1 MGLSATHPS
10 RRPEPT
16 LGAEVKPKP
25 TLGAEVKPKPTLGAE
40 VKPKPKPEAV
50 KAQIF
55 KRGLSLLVALALAML
70 GAVAIQ
76 RAAHAAPSP
85 TGEFDYAQALQDS
98 MFFYEAQRSGQIAPD
113 NPVDWRGDSDLTD
126 GSASGVNLTGGYHDA
141 GDLVKFGLPEAWT
154 MNMLAWGMLDYPQGY
169 AAAGQYQTALE
180 NLRWGD
186 DYIIAAHPSAN
197 VFYGQVADPNT
208 DHQYWG
214 PAETNPTVRPSY
226 AVTSSCPGSDLV
238 GQASAALASSSIVF
252 KTTDPKYSAQ
262 LLSQAESLYS
272 FANSYRGDYAS
283 CITSASGF
291 YNSFSGY
298 WSQLVAAE
306 IWLYKATGTA
316 SWLTQAETDFA
327 NLPLAS
333 QSTLHEYNWTVN
345 WDDDSFADYVWLA
358 QLTGQQQYVTDA
370 ENYLDWWTTGF
381 GGSKVS
387 YSPGGE
393 AFLNQW
399 GSLRYSANAAF
410 TALEFSNY
418 LTSNSLDPTRAT
430 AYHNFAVQQVNY
442 ILGDNPNH
450 ESYEVGFTN
459 NGANTAWPQYPHN
472 APAHDSWA
480 DNLTTPVQTR
490 HLDYGLLVGGPAT
503 NNDQFTDQRANYQE
517 TEGALD
523 YNALF
528 SGDLAALT
536 QQYGGT
542 PAAGFPAPE
551 TPDGPQIYV
560 QAAINNESSNFIE
573 IKALINN
580 QSGWPARPMPN
591 ASFRYYFTL
600 DSGETPSQITLSSSY
615 NQCQAPSAPV
625 QYSGSTYYIQVSCA
639 NQNIEPDGEAD
650 YTGRNY
656 QAQVQFRITFP
667 AAHNP
672 AEDWSFQGIPAT
684 VGTSPV
690 TVSDIT
696 LYSGNSLIWGTP
708 PMASTAPGAPGALT
722 ASAVTTQGATLSWTA
737 PAAGTNPIAGYDV
750 YTSAGTLVAVTTSTS
765 YTLTSLNANRT
776 VPYGYYVDAV
786 DSQGVASPAS
796 NTAQFITSPDTSQTA
811 SSTVPPSAPSTPA
824 VTGVSSTAA
833 TLTWKP
839 SMAGT
844 NALAGYDVFELAP
857 QAVLVAKTTATSY
870 PLTGLTAGTSYA
882 YEVEAIDSQGRT
894 SQAAAPG
901 TFYTGTAGGGTPT
914 PTPTPTP
921 TTSTSPSPSA
931 SPSPTPTPSPSPSG
945 TSSGAVSCSA
955 VYTLVNAWTGGFQA
969 QVTLTDTGPSPISSW
984 TLTWTFPGD
993 QKIATIWNAT
1003 AAQSA
1008 EKVTATGES
1017 YDATIAA
1024 AGSVTIGFTG
1034 TYTNS
1039 NASPSS
1045 FSVNGAACA
1054 T

>member
-1 MGLSATHPS
+1 M
-10 RRPEPT
+10 
-16 LGAEVKPKP
+16 KPRF
-25 TLGAEVKPKPTLGAE
+25 
-40 VKPKPKPEAV
+40 
-50 KAQIF
+50 F

-70 GAVAIQ
+70 GTVAVQ

-98 MFFYEAQRSGQIAPD
+98 MFFYEAQRSGQLPPD
-113 NPVDWRGDSDLTD
+113 NEVNWRGDSDLAD
-126 GSASGVNLTGGYHDA
+126 GSDNGVNLTGGYHDA

-154 MNMLAWGMLDYPQGY
+154 MNMLAWGLLDYQPGY
-169 AAAGQYQTALE
+169 TAAGQYQAALE

-186 DYIIAAHPSAN
+186 DYIIAAHPSAS
-197 VFYGQVADPNT
+197 VFYGQVADPTT
-208 DHQYWG
+208 DHQFWG

-226 AVTSSCPGSDLV
+226 PVTSSCPGSDLV
-238 GQASAALASSSIVF
+238 GQASATLASSSIVF
-252 KTTDPKYSAQ
+252 KATDPKYSAQ

-272 FANSYRGDYAS
+272 FANSYRGNYAS

-306 IWLYKATGTA
+306 IWLYRATGTA

-358 QLTGQQQYVTDA
+358 QLTGQQQYITDA
-370 ENYLDWWTTGF
+370 ENNLDWWTTGF
-381 GGSKVS
+381 NGTKVS

-393 AFLNQW
+393 AFLSNW

-418 LTSNSLDPTRAT
+418 LTASGLDPSRAAT
-430 AYHNFAVQQVNY
+430 YHNFAVQQINY

-450 ESYEVGFTN
+450 ESYAVGFTN
-459 NGANTAWPQYPHN
+459 NGANTAWSQYPHN

-480 DNLTTPVQTR
+480 DNLTTPAATR
-490 HLDYGLLVGGPAT
+490 HLDYGLLVGGPASA
-503 NNDQFTDQRANYQE
+503 NDQYTDQRANYQE

-523 YNALF
+523 YNALY

-542 PAAGFPAPE
+542 PVANFPAPE
-551 TPDGPQIYV
+551 TPDGPQAYV
-560 QAAINNESSNFIE
+560 QAAVNNEGSNFIE
-573 IKALINN
+573 IKALITN
-580 QSGWPARPMPN
+580 QSAWPARQMPN

-600 DSGETPSQITLSSSY
+600 DPGETPSQITLSSSY

-625 QYSGSTYYIQVSCA
+625 QYSGSIYYIQVSCA

-650 YTGRNY
+650 YTNINY

-667 AAHNP
+667 AAHNA

-684 VGTSPV
+684 SGAMPV
-690 TVSDIT
+690 TVSDMT
-696 LYSGNSLIWGTP
+696 LYSGNTLIWGSPPAAGTP
-708 PMASTAPGAPGALT
+708 SAAPAALAASG
-722 ASAVTTQGATLSWTA
+722 VTTTGATLSWTA
-737 PAAGTNPIAGYDV
+737 PSAGSNAIAGYDI
-750 YTSAGTLVAVTTSTS
+750 YTSAGTLVGTTTATS
-765 YTLTSLNANRT
+765 YALTGLNANRT
-776 VPYGYYVDAV
+776 TPYGYYVEAV
-786 DSQGVASPAS
+786 DTQGLASPAS
-796 NTAQFITSPDTSQTA
+796 NIAQFITSPGTSLTA
-811 SSTVPPSAPSTPA
+811 SSTVPPSSPSTPT
-824 VTGVSSTAA
+824 VTGVSSTGA

-839 SMAGT
+839 STAGT
-844 NALAGYDVFELAP
+844 NTLAGYDVFELAP
-857 QAVLVAKTTATSY
+857 KAALVAKTTSTSY
-870 PLTGLTAGTSYA
+870 PVTGLTAGTSYA
-882 YEVEAIDSQGRT
+882 YEVEAIDSQSRT
-894 SQAAAPG
+894 SQSAAPA
-901 TFYTGTAGGGTPT
+901 TFYTGPASGGG
-914 PTPTPTP
+914 TPTPTP
-921 TTSTSPSPSA
+921 TTSTSPTP
-931 SPSPTPTPSPSPSG
+931 SPSPTVTPSPSPSL
-945 TSSGAVSCSA
+945 TSSGAVSCLA
-955 VYTLVNAWTGGFQA
+955 VYSLVNSWTGGFQA

-984 TLTWTFPGD
+984 ALTWTFPGD
-993 QKIATIWNAT
+993 QKIATIWNAIAT
-1003 AAQSA
+1003 QSG

-1017 YDATIAA
+1017 YNATIAA

-1034 TYTNS
+1034 AYTNS

-1045 FSVNGAACA
+1045 FSVLGTACS
-1054 T
+1054 

>member
-1 MGLSATHPS
+1 MGLSATHPG
-10 RRPEPT
+10 RR
-16 LGAEVKPKP
+16 
-25 TLGAEVKPKPTLGAE
+25 
-40 VKPKPKPEAV
+40 PKPKPRPWPM
-50 KAQIF
+50 KPRFF

-70 GAVAIQ
+70 GTVAVQ

-98 MFFYEAQRSGQIAPD
+98 MFFYEAQRSGQLPPD
-113 NPVDWRGDSDLTD
+113 NEVDWRGDSDLAD
-126 GSASGVNLTGGYHDA
+126 GSDNGVNLTGGYHDA

-154 MNMLAWGMLDYPQGY
+154 MNMLAWGLLDYQPGY
-169 AAAGQYQTALE
+169 TAAGQYQTALE

-186 DYIIAAHPSAN
+186 DYILSAYTAPN
-197 VFYGQVADPNT
+197 VFYGQVGNPTT

-214 PAETNPTVRPSY
+214 PAETNPTVRPSA
-226 AVTSSCPGSDLV
+226 AVTSSCAGSDLAA
-238 GQASAALASSSIVF
+238 QASAALASSSIVF
-252 KTTDPKYSAQ
+252 KTADPQYSAE
-262 LLSQAESLYS
+262 LLSQAESLFT
-272 FANSYRGDYAS
+272 FADTYLGDYS
-283 CITSASGF
+283 NCITSAQGF

-298 WSQLVAAE
+298 WTQLVAAE
-306 IWLYKATGTA
+306 IWLQRATGSA
-316 SWLTQAETDFA
+316 SWLTKAETDFA
-327 NLPLAS
+327 NMPLAS

-358 QLTGQQQYVTDA
+358 QITGQQQYITDA

-381 GGSKVS
+381 GGSEVS

-418 LTSNSLDPTRAT
+418 LTSSNLDPSRAT

-459 NGANTAWPQYPHN
+459 NGTNTAWSQYPHN
-472 APAHDSWA
+472 STAHDSWA
-480 DNLTTPVQTR
+480 DNLTTPAQTR
-490 HLDYGLLVGGPAT
+490 HLDYGLLVGGPASA
-503 NNDQFTDQRANYQE
+503 NDQFTDQRANYQE

-542 PAAGFPAPE
+542 AVASFPAPE
-551 TPDGPQIYV
+551 TPDGPQAYV
-560 QAAINNESSNFIE
+560 QAAINNEGSNFIE
-573 IKALINN
+573 IKALLNN

-600 DSGETPSQITLSSSY
+600 DPGETPSQITLSSSY
-615 NQCQAPSAPV
+615 NQCEAPSAPAA
-625 QYSGSTYYIQVSCA
+625 YSGSTYYIQVSCA

-650 YTGRNY
+650 YPNSNY

-672 AEDWSFQGIPAT
+672 AEDWSFQGIPAAAGAT
-684 VGTSPV
+684 PV

-696 LYSGNSLIWGTP
+696 LYSGNSLVWGSP
-708 PMASTAPGAPGALT
+708 PAASTAPGAPGALT
-722 ASAVTTQGATLSWTA
+722 ASAVTATGATLSWAAST
-737 PAAGTNPIAGYDV
+737 AGTNPIAAYDV
-750 YTSAGTLVAVTTSTS
+750 YTSAGTFVAATTSTS
-765 YTLTSLNANRT
+765 YTLTSLNGNRT
-776 VPYGYYVDAV
+776 TPYGYYVAAV
-786 DSQGVASPAS
+786 DSQGLASPAS
-796 NTAQFITSPDTSQTA
+796 NIAQFITSADTSLAA
-811 SSTVPPSAPSTPA
+811 SPTVPPSSPSTPT
-824 VTGVSSTAA
+824 VTGVSSTGA

-839 SMAGT
+839 STAGT
-844 NALAGYDVFELAP
+844 NTLAGYDVFELAP
-857 QAVLVAKTTATSY
+857 KAGLVARITSASY
-870 PLTGLTAGTSYA
+870 ALTGLTPGTSYA
-882 YEVEAIDSQGRT
+882 YEVEAIDSQSRT
-894 SQAAAPG
+894 SQSAPPA
-901 TFYTGTAGGGTPT
+901 TFYTGPASGGGTPT

-921 TTSTSPSPSA
+921 TTSTSPSPTP
-931 SPSPTPTPSPSPSG
+931 SPSPTATPSPSPSPSPSR

-955 VYTLVNAWTGGFQA
+955 VYSLVNSWTGGFQA

-984 TLTWTFPGD
+984 SLTWTFPGD
-993 QKIATIWNAT
+993 QQIATIWNAT
-1003 AAQSA
+1003 ATQSG
-1008 EKVTATGES
+1008 EKVTTTAES
-1017 YDATIAA
+1017 YNATIAA

-1039 NASPSS
+1039 DASPSG
-1045 FSVNGAACA
+1045 FSVLGTACS
-1054 T
+1054 

>member
-1 MGLSATHPS
+1 MPPRL
-10 RRPEPT
+10 
-16 LGAEVKPKP
+16 
-25 TLGAEVKPKPTLGAE
+25 
-40 VKPKPKPEAV
+40 
-50 KAQIF
+50 F
-55 KRGLSLLVALALAML
+55 KRGLPLLVALALAML
-70 GAVAIQ
+70 GTVAIQ

-98 MFFYEAQRSGQIAPD
+98 MFFYEAQRSGQLPPD
-113 NPVDWRGDSDLTD
+113 SEVDWRGDSDLAD
-126 GSASGVNLTGGYHDA
+126 GSDNGVNLTGGYHDA

-154 MNMLAWGMLDYPQGY
+154 MNMLAWGLLDYQQGY
-169 AAAGQYQTALE
+169 TAAGQYQTALE

-186 DYIIAAHPSAN
+186 DYILSAYTAPD
-197 VFYGQVADPNT
+197 VFYGQVANPAT

-214 PAETNPTVRPSY
+214 AAETNPTVRPSS
-226 AVTSSCPGSDLV
+226 AVTSSCAGSDLV
-238 GQASAALASSSIVF
+238 AQASAALASSSIVF
-252 KTTDPKYSAQ
+252 KTADPKYSAE
-262 LLSQAESLYS
+262 LLSQAQALFT
-272 FANSYRGDYAS
+272 FADTYLGDYS
-283 CITSASGF
+283 NCITSAQGF

-298 WSQLVAAE
+298 WTQLVAAE
-306 IWLYKATGTA
+306 IWLYKATGSA
-316 SWLTQAETDFA
+316 SWLTKAETDFA
-327 NLPLAS
+327 NMPLAS
-333 QSTLHEYNWTVN
+333 QSSLHEYNWTVN

-358 QLTGQQQYVTDA
+358 QITGQQQYITDA
-370 ENYLDWWTTGF
+370 EDYLDWWTTGF
-381 GGSKVS
+381 DGSEVS

-418 LTSNSLDPTRAT
+418 LTANSLDPSRAT

-442 ILGDNPNH
+442 ILGDNPDH

-472 APAHDSWA
+472 STAHDSWA
-480 DNLTTPVQTR
+480 DNLTTPAQTR
-490 HLDYGLLVGGPAT
+490 HLDYGLLVGGPDAS
-503 NNDQFTDQRANYQE
+503 NDQFTDQRANYQE

-536 QQYGGT
+536 EQYGGT
-542 PAAGFPAPE
+542 TIAGFPAPE
-551 TPDGPQIYV
+551 APDGPQIYV
-560 QAAINNESSNFIE
+560 QAAINNEGSNFIE

-580 QSGWPARPMPN
+580 QSAWPARPMPS

-615 NQCQAPSAPV
+615 NQCEAPSAPV

-650 YTGRNY
+650 YTNSNY

-684 VGTSPV
+684 VGATPA

-696 LYSGNSLIWGTP
+696 LYSGNSLIWGAPPTASTP
-708 PMASTAPGAPGALT
+708 PGPPGALT
-722 ASAVTTQGATLSWTA
+722 PSAVTTKGATLSWTA
-737 PAAGTNPIAGYDV
+737 SAAGTNPIIGYDV
-750 YTSAGTLVAVTTSTS
+750 YTSAGTFVAATTSTS
-765 YTLTSLNANRT
+765 YTLTSLNANRS

-786 DSQGVASPAS
+786 DTQGAASSAS
-796 NTAQFITSPDTSQTA
+796 NIAQFITSPDTSQTA
-811 SSTVPPSAPSTPA
+811 SSTVPPSAPSSPT
-824 VTGVSSTAA
+824 VTGVSSTGA
-833 TLTWKP
+833 TLSWKP
-839 SMAGT
+839 STAGT
-844 NALAGYDVFELAP
+844 NPLAGYDVFELAP
-857 QAVLVAKTTATSY
+857 QAALVAKTTLTSY

-882 YEVEAIDSQGRT
+882 YEVEGVDSQSRT
-894 SQAAAPG
+894 SQSAPPA

-921 TTSTSPSPSA
+921 STSPTPTPTPTPSTSPTPTPTPTPSTSPSPT
-931 SPSPTPTPSPSPSG
+931 PSPTPSPSPSG

-955 VYTLVNAWTGGFQA
+955 VYSLVNSWTGGFQA
-969 QVTLTDTGPSPISSW
+969 QVTLADTGPSPISSW

-993 QKIATIWNAT
+993 QRIATIWNAT
-1003 AAQSA
+1003 ATQSGG
-1008 EKVTATGES
+1008 KVVATGES
-1017 YDATIAA
+1017 YNATIAA

-1039 NASPSS
+1039 DASPSN
-1045 FSVNGAACA
+1045 FSVLGTACA
-1054 T
+1054 S

>member
-1 MGLSATHPS
+1 M
-10 RRPEPT
+10 
-16 LGAEVKPKP
+16 
-25 TLGAEVKPKPTLGAE
+25 
-40 VKPKPKPEAV
+40 
-50 KAQIF
+50 
-55 KRGLSLLVALALAML
+55 ALALAML
-70 GAVAIQ
+70 GTAAIQ
-76 RAAHAAPSP
+76 PAAHAAPSP
-85 TGEFDYAQALQDS
+85 SGEFDYAEALQDS
-98 MFFYEAQRSGQIAPD
+98 MFFYEAQRSGQLAPD
-113 NPVDWRGDSDLTD
+113 NPVDWRGDSDMSD
-126 GSASGVNLTGGYHDA
+126 GSANGVNLTGGYHDA
-141 GDLVKFGLPEAWT
+141 GDLVKFGLPEAWA
-154 MNMLAWGMLDYPQGY
+154 MNMLAWGLLDYQPGY

-226 AVTSSCPGSDLV
+226 PVTSSCPGSDLV

-252 KTTDPKYSAQ
+252 KTADPKYSAQ

-306 IWLYKATGTA
+306 IWLYRATGTA

-345 WDDDSFADYVWLA
+345 WDDDSFADYVWMA
-358 QLTGQQQYVTDA
+358 QLTGQQQYITDA
-370 ENYLDWWTTGF
+370 EDNLDWWATGF
-381 GGSKVS
+381 SGTEVS

-393 AFLNQW
+393 AFLSTW

-410 TALEFSNY
+410 TALEFSSY
-418 LTSNSLDPTRAT
+418 LTANGLDPARAT
-430 AYHNFAVQQVNY
+430 AYHNFAVQQINY

-459 NGANTAWPQYPHN
+459 QGASTAWPQYPHN
-472 APAHDSWA
+472 STAHDSWA
-480 DNLTTPVQTR
+480 DNLTTPAQTR
-490 HLDYGLLVGGPAT
+490 HLDYGLLVGGPASA
-503 NNDQFTDQRANYQE
+503 NDQFTDQRANYQE

-542 PAAGFPAPE
+542 PVASFPAPE
-551 TPDGPQIYV
+551 TPDGPQAYV
-560 QAAINNESSNFIE
+560 QAAINNEGSNFIE
-573 IKALINN
+573 IKALLNN

-600 DSGETPSQITLSSSY
+600 DPGETPSQITLSSSY
-615 NQCQAPSAPV
+615 NQCEAPSAPAA
-625 QYSGSTYYIQVSCA
+625 YSGSTYYIQVSCA

-650 YTGRNY
+650 YPNSNY

-672 AEDWSFQGIPAT
+672 AEDWSFQGIPAAAGAT
-684 VGTSPV
+684 PV

-696 LYSGNSLIWGTP
+696 LYSGNSLVWGSP
-708 PMASTAPGAPGALT
+708 PAASTAPGAPGALT
-722 ASAVTTQGATLSWTA
+722 ASAVTATGATLSWAAST
-737 PAAGTNPIAGYDV
+737 AGTNPIAAYDV
-750 YTSAGTLVAVTTSTS
+750 YTSAGTFVAATTSTS
-765 YTLTSLNANRT
+765 YTLTSLNGNRT
-776 VPYGYYVDAV
+776 TPYGYYVAAV
-786 DSQGVASPAS
+786 DSQGLASPAS
-796 NTAQFITSPDTSQTA
+796 NIAQFITSADTSLAA
-811 SSTVPPSAPSTPA
+811 SSTVPPSSPSTPT
-824 VTGVSSTAA
+824 VTGVSSTGA

-839 SMAGT
+839 STAGT

-857 QAVLVAKTTATSY
+857 KAALAAKTTSTSY
-870 PLTGLTAGTSYA
+870 PLTGLTTGTSYA
-882 YEVEAIDSQGRT
+882 YEIEAIDSQSRT
-894 SQAAAPG
+894 SQSAAPA
-901 TFYTGTAGGGTPT
+901 TFYTGPASGGGTPT
-914 PTPTPTP
+914 PSPSPTPTP
-921 TTSTSPSPSA
+921 TTSTSPPPTPTPSPT
-931 SPSPTPTPSPSPSG
+931 PTPTPSPSPSV

-955 VYTLVNAWTGGFQA
+955 VYTLVNSWAGGFQA
-969 QVTLTDTGPSPISSW
+969 QVTLTNTGSGPISPW

-993 QKIATIWNAT
+993 QKITTIWNAT
-1003 AAQSA
+1003 ATQSA
-1008 EKVTATGES
+1008 EKVTASSEA
-1017 YDATIAA
+1017 YNATIAA

-1034 TYTNS
+1034 TYTTS
-1039 NASPSS
+1039 DASPAS
-1045 FSVNGAACA
+1045 FSAAGTACS
-1054 T
+1054 

>member
-1 MGLSATHPS
+1 MGLSATHPG
-10 RRPEPT
+10 RR
-16 LGAEVKPKP
+16 
-25 TLGAEVKPKPTLGAE
+25 
-40 VKPKPKPEAV
+40 PKPKPWPM
-50 KAQIF
+50 KPRFF

-70 GAVAIQ
+70 GTVAVQ

-98 MFFYEAQRSGQIAPD
+98 MFFYEAQRSGQLPPD
-113 NPVDWRGDSDLTD
+113 NEVNWRGDSDLAD
-126 GSASGVNLTGGYHDA
+126 GSDNGVNLTGGYHDA

-154 MNMLAWGMLDYPQGY
+154 MNMLAWGLLDYPQGY
-169 AAAGQYQTALE
+169 TAAGQYQTALE

-272 FANSYRGDYAS
+272 FASSYRGDYAS

-358 QLTGQQQYVTDA
+358 QLTGQRQYITAA
-370 ENYLDWWTTGF
+370 ENNLDWWTTGF
-381 GGSKVS
+381 NGTKVS

-393 AFLNQW
+393 AFLSNW

-418 LTSNSLDPTRAT
+418 LTASGLDPTRAAT
-430 AYHNFAVQQVNY
+430 YHNFAVQQINY

-450 ESYEVGFTN
+450 ESYAVGFTN
-459 NGANTAWPQYPHN
+459 NGANTAWSQYPHN

-480 DNLTTPVQTR
+480 DNLTTPAATR
-490 HLDYGLLVGGPAT
+490 HLDYGLLVGGPASA
-503 NNDQFTDQRANYQE
+503 NDQYTDQRANYQE

-523 YNALF
+523 YNALY

-536 QQYGGT
+536 QQYGGS
-542 PAAGFPAPE
+542 PVANFPAPE
-551 TPDGPQIYV
+551 TPDGPQAYV
-560 QAAINNESSNFIE
+560 QAAVNNEGSNFIE
-573 IKALINN
+573 IKALITN
-580 QSGWPARPMPN
+580 QSAWPARQMPN

-600 DSGETPSQITLSSSY
+600 DPGETPSQITLSSSY
-615 NQCQAPSAPV
+615 NQCQAPSVPV
-625 QYSGSTYYIQVSCA
+625 QYSGSIYYIQVSCA

-650 YTGRNY
+650 YTNVNY

-684 VGTSPV
+684 SGATPV
-690 TVSDIT
+690 TVSDMT
-696 LYSGNSLIWGTP
+696 LYSGNTLIWGSPPAAGTP
-708 PMASTAPGAPGALT
+708 PAAPAALAASG
-722 ASAVTTQGATLSWTA
+722 VTGTGATLSWTA
-737 PAAGTNPIAGYDV
+737 PSAGSNAIAGYDV
-750 YTSAGTLVAVTTSTS
+750 YTSAGTLVGTTTATS
-765 YTLTSLNANRT
+765 YALTGLNANRT
-776 VPYGYYVDAV
+776 TPYGYYVEAV
-786 DSQGVASPAS
+786 DTQGLASPAS
-796 NTAQFITSPDTSQTA
+796 NIAQFITSPGTSLTA
-811 SSTVPPSAPSTPA
+811 SSTVPPSSPSTPT
-824 VTGVSSTAA
+824 VTGVSSTGA

-839 SMAGT
+839 STAGT
-844 NALAGYDVFELAP
+844 NTLAGYDVFELAP
-857 QAVLVAKTTATSY
+857 KAGLVARITSASY
-870 PLTGLTAGTSYA
+870 ALTGLTPGTSYA
-882 YEVEAIDSQGRT
+882 YEVEAIDSQSRT
-894 SQAAAPG
+894 SQSAPPA
-901 TFYTGTAGGGTPT
+901 TFYTGPASGGGTPT

-921 TTSTSPSPSA
+921 TTSTSPSPTP
-931 SPSPTPTPSPSPSG
+931 SPSPTATPSPSPSPSR
-945 TSSGAVSCSA
+945 TSSGAVSCTA
-955 VYTLVNAWTGGFQA
+955 VYSLVNSWTGGFQA

-984 TLTWTFPGD
+984 SLTWTFPGD
-993 QKIATIWNAT
+993 QQIATIWDAT
-1003 AAQSA
+1003 ATQSG
-1008 EKVTATGES
+1008 EKVTTTAES

-1024 AGSVTIGFTG
+1024 GGSVTIGFTG

-1039 NASPSS
+1039 DASPSG
-1045 FSVNGAACA
+1045 FSVLGTACS
-1054 T
+1054 